1 MTYDITDNKLN
12 LIIKKASEAT
22 AHAVLAELGLKKSQ
36 ISQREAYRL
45 YGHGRIMRWR
55 SEGKI
60 VPVKSVGKI
69 YYTVNDLER
78 LKSLNEL

>member
-1 MTYDITDNKLN
+1 MIYEINEHQMN
-12 LIIKKASEAT
+12 FIIKKASEAT
-22 AHAVLAELGLKKSQ
+22 AHAVLTELGLKKSQ
-36 ISQREAYRL
+36 VSQREAYRL

-69 YYTVNDLER
+69 YYMVNDLER
-78 LKSLNEL
+78 LKSLNEF